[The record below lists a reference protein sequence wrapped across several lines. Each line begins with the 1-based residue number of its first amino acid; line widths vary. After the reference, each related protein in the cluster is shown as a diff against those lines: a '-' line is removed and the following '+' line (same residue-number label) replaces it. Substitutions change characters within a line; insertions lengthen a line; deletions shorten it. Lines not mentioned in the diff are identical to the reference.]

1 MDYLVEHDVIL
12 QEADAVEAI
21 GRAGDRGEELEKAKR
36 EKELNAATS
45 RIKGTGLQKGEI
57 GVTNKGRNAQKVT
70 KLQASMLL
78 SLGRQMLL
86 AMQCLLALVGL
97 LCVLCVA
104 IILKK

>member
-12 QEADAVEAI
+12 EEADAVEAI
-21 GRAGDRGEELEKAKR
+21 GRAGDRREELEKAKR